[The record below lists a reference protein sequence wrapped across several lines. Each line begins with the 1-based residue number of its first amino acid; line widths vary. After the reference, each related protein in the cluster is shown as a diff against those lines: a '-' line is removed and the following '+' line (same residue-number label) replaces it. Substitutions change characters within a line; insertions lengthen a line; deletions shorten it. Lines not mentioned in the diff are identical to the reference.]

1 MSPEERVALENAQDI
16 VAIAN
21 AMLAIKLHD
30 RRRTAVGLLT
40 IIQVLVGDDVVGR
53 VALATLLCEAS
64 ADLLSGIPFEQF
76 NDTVNVRWWN

>member
-1 MSPEERVALENAQDI
+1 MSPSEREALENAHDI

-21 AMLAIKLHD
+21 AMLAIKAGD
-30 RRRTAVGLLT
+30 RRRTAVGLLSL
-40 IIQVLVGDDVVGR
+40 IQVLVGDDVIGR

-64 ADLLSGIPFEQF
+64 AELLSSIPLEQL